1 MSNNGYPWIKFYTS
15 MLDDRKFLR
24 LSDAARAHY
33 FALYLLAGRS
43 DAGGLLA
50 VGEEIATIDDLE
62 FALHLPEDTLEQHL
76 RELITA
82 GLVAEESGGG
92 YTVTRFQDEQGS
104 SHADTREAWNSRQ
117 QKRRDKLKG
126 LPEPEPENNLNFE
139 KIRLDQK
146 RVEESREEKKSDS
159 PVSHAGVTRDNKN
172 PSTSP
177 LSDWQEQVFRAVTG
191 LAGVPGG
198 DAERVKDALNSLGEK
213 YESDAELIEY
223 LKPFFNDWIN
233 KKGKNGKPY
242 SPSNCAWLYDKA
254 IIGNTSREEVTPRLE
269 ADPNCPICGGVGK
282 LHNPNPDIHDPNFG
296 KYLPCD
302 CVKQEKI

>member
-82 GLVAEESGGG
+82 GLIAEESEGG

-126 LPEPEPENNLNFE
+126 LPEPEPETKNEKNLNSDQ
-139 KIRLDQK
+139 IRLDQN

-159 PVSHAGVTRDNKN
+159 RVSHEGVTRDNKN
-172 PSTSP
+172 PSTSSH
-177 LSDWQEQVFRAVTG
+177 SDWQERVFRAVTG

-198 DAERVKDALNSLGEK
+198 DAGLVKDALNSLGDR
-213 YESDAELIEY
+213 YESEAELVEY
-223 LKPFFNDWIN
+223 LQPFFNDWIN

-254 IIGNTSREEVTPRLE
+254 IIGNISWEETPKRK

-302 CVKQEKI
+302 CVK